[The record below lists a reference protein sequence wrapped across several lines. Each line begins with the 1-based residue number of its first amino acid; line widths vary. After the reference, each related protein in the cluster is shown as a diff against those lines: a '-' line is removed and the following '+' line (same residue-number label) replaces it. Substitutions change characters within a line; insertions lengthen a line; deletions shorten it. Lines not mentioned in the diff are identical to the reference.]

1 MKKIFFLSLII
12 FGCFFTFTEV
22 NAQAKKPT
30 IMVIPSSNWCK
41 KNNFKMVYDNQGRKE
56 EVDDYE
62 RAFNESTVLQQVI
75 TKMGSFFRD
84 RGYPAERMD
93 QVIKQQKTIEAEDML
108 TTSKTGSSL
117 SESPLDKLKKVAK
130 TDIIVTI
137 DWDIEENGPF
147 KQVNYISLG
156 LDAYTNKQVADAA
169 KVGQPNAAAS
179 VSLLLETA
187 ILANM
192 DNFLAGLQSHFDDL
206 RQNGREITLEIR
218 KYESFDGDLESEFD
232 GKELTEIIGDWVSK
246 NTKNGVFSLKDYS
259 ENLMNFNQ
267 VRIPFYDE
275 SGRAIDAKDWANSLK
290 KYLKSTYK
298 IDSKLLTRG
307 LGNAR
312 LIIGE
317 K

>member
-1 MKKIFFLSLII
+1 
-12 FGCFFTFTEV
+12 
-22 NAQAKKPT
+22 
-30 IMVIPSSNWCK
+30 
-41 KNNFKMVYDNQGRKE
+41 MVYDNQGRKE

-62 RAFNESTVLQQVI
+62 RAFNESTELQQVI
-75 TKMGSFFRD
+75 TKIGSFFRD

-93 QVIKQQKTIEAEDML
+93 QVIKDLKTQAAEDML

-137 DWDIEENGPF
+137 DWEIEENGPF

-156 LDAYTNKQVADAA
+156 LDAYTNKQIADAT

-192 DNFLAGLQSHFDDL
+192 DNFLAGLQGHFDDL
-206 RQNGREITLEIR
+206 RQNGREITLELR
-218 KYESFDGDLESEFD
+218 KFESFDGDLESEFD
-232 GKELTEIIGDWVSK
+232 GKELTEIIEDWVSK
-246 NTKNGVFSLKDYS
+246 NTKNGVFTLKDAT
-259 ENLMNFNQ
+259 ENVMNFNQ

-275 SGRAIDAKDWANSLK
+275 SGKAIDARGWANDLR
-290 KYLKSTYK
+290 KYLKSTFK

>member
-1 MKKIFFLSLII
+1 
-12 FGCFFTFTEV
+12 
-22 NAQAKKPT
+22 
-30 IMVIPSSNWCK
+30 
-41 KNNFKMVYDNQGRKE
+41 
-56 EVDDYE
+56 
-62 RAFNESTVLQQVI
+62 
-75 TKMGSFFRD
+75 
-84 RGYPAERMD
+84 
-93 QVIKQQKTIEAEDML
+93 
-108 TTSKTGSSL
+108 
-117 SESPLDKLKKVAK
+117 
-130 TDIIVTI
+130 
-137 DWDIEENGPF
+137 
-147 KQVNYISLG
+147 
-156 LDAYTNKQVADAA
+156 
-169 KVGQPNAAAS
+169 
-179 VSLLLETA
+179 
-187 ILANM
+187 M
-192 DNFLAGLQSHFDDL
+192 DNFLAGLQGHFDDL

>member
-1 MKKIFFLSLII
+1 M
-12 FGCFFTFTEV
+12 
-22 NAQAKKPT
+22 
-30 IMVIPSSNWCK
+30 
-41 KNNFKMVYDNQGRKE
+41 
-56 EVDDYE
+56 DDYE

-93 QVIKQQKTIEAEDML
+93 QVIKQQKTMEAEDML